1 MKVKPRYT
9 AIILSLGLILGLGL
23 GKLTLEPE
31 LIVEREIVTHTE
43 IVEVEKELV
52 KYKVLDAQ
60 ELLNFMRL
68 VESEA
73 TSGRLDQK
81 LNVAHVIL
89 NRVSSESF
97 PNTINKVI
105 FQDGQ
110 FSPISNKRF
119 YSIKVSD
126 DTAKAVTMAL
136 GGENRHSSL
145 YFMVRRW
152 SGENNVKW
160 FDRQLTFTFNDGLHE
175 YFKE

>member
-9 AIILSLGLILGLGL
+9 AIILSLGLISGLGL

-43 IVEVEKELV
+43 IVEVEKEV
-52 KYKVLDAQ
+52 VRYKVLDAQ

-110 FSPISNKRF
+110 FSPISDKRF

-126 DTAKAVTMAL
+126 DTAKAVTMAVS
-136 GGENRHSSL
+136 GENRHSSVYL
-145 YFMVRRW
+145 MIRRW
-152 SGENNVKW
+152 SSLNNIKW
-160 FDRQLTFTFNDGLHE
+160 FDENLEFTFDDGLHE

>member
-110 FSPISNKRF
+110 FSPISDKRF

-136 GGENRHSSL
+136 SGENRHSSV

-152 SGENNVKW
+152 SSLNNIKW
-160 FDRQLTFTFNDGLHE
+160 FDENLEFTFDDGLHE

>member
-1 MKVKPRYT
+1 MGGYKMKISH
-9 AIILSLGLILGLGL
+9 ASIILSLGLILGLGL

-31 LIVEREIVTHTE
+31 VIVKSEIV
-43 IVEVEKELV
+43 VEEKEIIV
-52 KYKVLDAQ
+52 NKYHDMKFK
-60 ELLNFMRL
+60 EMLNFMRL
-68 VESEA
+68 VECEA
-73 TSGRLDQK
+73 TAGDIKHKR
-81 LNVAHVIL
+81 NVAHVIL
-89 NRVSSESF
+89 NRVESNQF
-97 PNTINKVI
+97 PDTINEVI

-110 FSPISNKRF
+110 FSPVSDKRF

-126 DTAKAVTMAL
+126 STAKAVQQAISGVKNHDCT
-136 GGENRHSSL
+136 